1 MSPEFVGT
9 IPFARAAGFGEH
21 GQGGSSER
29 FVDEGVAPAWSEIPG
44 SAQRRAVTGVRSRR

>member
-29 FVDEGVAPAWSEIPG
+29 FVDEGVASAWSEIPG